1 MKNYEDDKTFLIVH
15 SIKFH
20 IIRKLNPMN
29 SPSTPPM
36 SAMNESNGWAS
47 SSVKTCTLLD
57 VKNGVTDVLLLGYV
71 DGGSEIYV

>member
-15 SIKFH
+15 SINFH

-36 SAMNESNGWAS
+36 SAMNESNG
-47 SSVKTCTLLD
+47 
-57 VKNGVTDVLLLGYV
+57 
-71 DGGSEIYV
+71 